1 MARIT
6 ISIPDD
12 LKDEVD
18 EHLEYGDS
26 RSKWIQEA
34 IEQRLE
40 ATDDDDSG
48 NQSPAEPR
56 LAA

>member
-12 LKDEVD
+12 LKEAV
-18 EHLEYGDS
+18 EEELEYGDS
-26 RSKWIQEA
+26 RSEWIQVA

-40 ATDDDDSG
+40 SERGDSE
-48 NQSPAEPR
+48 NRSPAEPR
-56 LAA
+56 LTA